1 MPGVPVVLGG
11 QTRHLLYDLNALCT
25 LKAHGINLLAPS
37 DGDTEDPVVLRALLW
52 AGFLHESPDLAV
64 ETVGRWVTMDRIGEL
79 AETFATALHASVTPA
94 SPDARDAI
102 ATASASASASASG
115 GTSPPTREAVTG
127 GATVTASATDSSA

>member
-1 MPGVPVVLGG
+1 MPGVPVVIGG

-79 AETFATALHASVTPA
+79 AETFAVALRDGATPKN
-94 SPDARDAI
+94 PDALDAI
-102 ATASASASASASG
+102 ATASAAG
-115 GTSPPTREAVTG
+115 GTSPPTGEAVTG
-127 GATVTASATDSSA
+127 GATVTASATDS